1 MYSVYRIEP
10 RQQIGPARSID
21 HALILA
27 EATGTGRY
35 EVFVVGDVPKH
46 LCYVTRHAD
55 GTFTIDP
62 RQAGGLTAVLGGTLT
77 RA

>member
-1 MYSVYRIEP
+1 MYSVSRLEP
-10 RQQIGPARSID
+10 EKTIDPARSID

-27 EATGTGRY
+27 EAAGSGCY
-35 EVFVVGDVPKH
+35 EVCILGDVPKH
-46 LCYVTRHAD
+46 LCFMTRHED

-62 RQAGGLTAVLGGTLT
+62 RQAGSLTAALSDTLT